1 MVEVTFRDLFSISI
15 VMGIMAG
22 TMGIM
27 LAYFSAGMEG
37 EPMAS
42 VKFGAYVG
50 SAVTTLT
57 LIYGGWRLIE
67 LKRGIGNKVQVDKV
81 AQLRELLVPME
92 AYAAGLPWSSEKAW
106 RISTHIRQ
114 ESGTLTL
121 DLHEMDLPGSRR
133 ILDLI
138 IENRPMVGRIRIITG
153 RGKNSPDR
161 PVLRPMVNE
170 RLTPIARA
178 LDWQILAKAGSIT
191 LRPLGKRP
199 SVKVWLVR
207 FLFLVGPF
215 SIALALSFEELA
227 GSGAREQ
234 GRIFGTA
241 AGLVLT
247 GLLASY
253 RNRV

>member
-1 MVEVTFRDLFSISI
+1 MVEVTFRDLLSISI
-15 VMGIMAG
+15 VMGIMSG
-22 TMGIM
+22 TMAIM
-27 LAYFSAGMEG
+27 LGYFSAGMDG
-37 EPMAS
+37 DPLAS
-42 VKFGAYVG
+42 VKFGAYFG
-50 SAVTTLT
+50 AGVTSLT
-57 LIYGGWRLIE
+57 VIYGGWRLIE
-67 LKRGIGNKVQVDKV
+67 LKRGRGTRTHVDKV
-81 AQLRELLVPME
+81 AQLRELLAPLD

-106 RISTHIRQ
+106 RTSTHIRQ
-114 ESGTLTL
+114 ERGTLTL
-121 DLHEMDLPGSRR
+121 DLHEMDLQGSRR

-170 RLTPIARA
+170 RLTPIVKA
-178 LDWQILAKAGSIT
+178 LDWQIIAKLGSIT

-199 SVKVWLVR
+199 TVKVWLIR

-234 GRIFGTA
+234 GRIFGAA
-241 AGLVLT
+241 AGVVLT

>member
-22 TMGIM
+22 TMTTM
-27 LAYFSAGMEG
+27 LGYFSAGMEG
-37 EPMAS
+37 DPMAS
-42 VKFGAYVG
+42 LKFGAYFG
-50 SAVTTLT
+50 SAVTSLT

-67 LKRGIGNKVQVDKV
+67 LKRGRGNKVQVDKV
-81 AQLRELLVPME
+81 AQLRELLTPLE
-92 AYAAGLPWSSEKAW
+92 AYAAGLPWASEKAW

-114 ESGTLTL
+114 ERGTLTL
-121 DLHEMDLPGSRR
+121 DLHEMDLPGARR

-153 RGKNSPDR
+153 RGKNSQDR

-199 SVKVWLVR
+199 TLKVWLVR
-207 FLFLVGPF
+207 FLFLIGPF

-234 GRIFGTA
+234 GRIFGAA